1 MKLATRLKAAYG
13 AVAAID
19 TVLSASTRPLA
30 HKARFVT
37 KPLLMPLLS
46 ASLSTTPGTSP
57 TKGAVLAAQAGGWV
71 GDVALLSEEK
81 KPFVVGTTGFGLGHL
96 AYLAAF
102 VPLRRDR
109 PSLVRDP
116 RARALGVLWATTA
129 PVMIWTARR
138 DGVAPVV
145 ATYSALLTSMAIAAT
160 RLDSAQATTG
170 RRLVAAGALTFVASD
185 ATLGLRKFV
194 LDDPG
199 PLPDL
204 ASGGRGGR
212 RLSLSTSSP
221 RRSETDQ
228 RQWMEGAVMATYTA
242 AQFLISEGAGRL

>member
-1 MKLATRLKAAYG
+1 MLNLIRRLWYLVRRNQNEA
-13 AVAAID
+13 D
-19 TVLSASTRPLA
+19 LR
-30 HKARFVT
+30 
-37 KPLLMPLLS
+37 
-46 ASLSTTPGTSP
+46 
-57 TKGAVLAAQAGGWV
+57 
-71 GDVALLSEEK
+71 EEME
-81 KPFVVGTTGFGLGHL
+81 THR
-96 AYLAAF
+96 A
-102 VPLRRDR
+102 
-109 PSLVRDP
+109 LVRDQ
-116 RARALGVLWATTA
+116 LE
-129 PVMIWTARR
+129 R
-138 DGVAPVV
+138 DGVAPLV

-160 RLDSAQATTG
+160 RLDSAQAMTG

-194 LDDPG
+194 LDDPR